1 MGGIRENIGKRIL
14 KRKKKNVR
22 RSVQVHNFDTARSAV
37 ILFPADNPEDFPAIK
52 AFRKFLEESGVKCK
66 AYGYVPDKEIPQEM
80 LFWKS
85 YSFITRK
92 DLNWYYKPSGE
103 SVDSF
108 YAQDPDILF
117 DLTRDVPLELQYLVQ
132 LSNARFKIGIFTEAE
147 NDYDLMINLTEKKDM
162 EYLTAQIKHYVS
174 MLNQS

>member
-14 KRKKKNVR
+14 KRKKKDVR

-80 LFWKS
+80 LFWRILTGTTNHRES
-85 YSFITRK
+85 LWIPFTPRIPIYSSI
-92 DLNWYYKPSGE
+92 
-103 SVDSF
+103 
-108 YAQDPDILF
+108 
-117 DLTRDVPLELQYLVQ
+117 
-132 LSNARFKIGIFTEAE
+132 
-147 NDYDLMINLTEKKDM
+147 
-162 EYLTAQIKHYVS
+162 
-174 MLNQS
+174 